1 MIGGA
6 TAPQPLMLRCCQQL
20 ASSGVH
26 AQLPYSSCLTITCLA
41 LHLSLS
47 GAPAKSPHAPRT
59 PPKKGGRWAAAGGGG
74 GTKKLAAATT
84 VASGEALQLLGP
96 GKETRLVDQGIGASG
111 GEARR
116 EARAGDDTLT
126 SRMCVCVGVRE
137 CVFVNVCR
145 VGKWNDKLAAMTR
158 FKRALG
164 VKKVDLVQV
173 QQKVC
178 EELNVAQVGA
188 IFKGVDRILKD
199 YTLGKKIG
207 EGAFSEVFL
216 LRSKTSKAAF
226 ADKIISKLNEAYDHP
241 SLEKEVQ
248 IMKQTV
254 HPNVMRLFA
263 VYDEPFKTHLV
274 N

>member
-1 MIGGA
+1 
-6 TAPQPLMLRCCQQL
+6 
-20 ASSGVH
+20 V
-26 AQLPYSSCLTITCLA
+26 
-41 LHLSLS
+41 
-47 GAPAKSPHAPRT
+47 
-59 PPKKGGRWAAAGGGG
+59 
-74 GTKKLAAATT
+74 
-84 VASGEALQLLGP
+84 
-96 GKETRLVDQGIGASG
+96 
-111 GEARR
+111 
-116 EARAGDDTLT
+116 
-126 SRMCVCVGVRE
+126 CVCVLA

-145 VGKWNDKLAAMTR
+145 VGEWNDKLAAMTR

-164 VKKVDLVQV
+164 VVKVDLVQV

-226 ADKIISKLNEAYDHP
+226 ADKIISKLNESYDHP